1 MIQSSQLDVGTTGIR
16 FPVTPSF
23 RFGSQRTMSTHTCFV
38 SNQTLND
45 LAARRLFN
53 SYLPEEV
60 FRRYEQEIT
69 GIAARLA
76 QAGVSGAALV
86 VRYENFTALND

>member
-1 MIQSSQLDVGTTGIR
+1 MIQSSELDVSTTGIR
-16 FPVTPSF
+16 FPVKPAF
-23 RFGSQRTMSTHTCFV
+23 RFGNKQAMSSRSCFV
-38 SNQTLND
+38 SNKTLTD
-45 LAARRLFN
+45 LAARRLFS

-76 QAGVSGAALV
+76 QAGVSDAALV
-86 VRYENFTALND
+86 VRYENFTTTND